1 MGDWL
6 GSDQTLLQSLKTS
19 WLIIGDLLVFLAMC
33 LAAWFNINQLSY
45 NPHDGLLLTTHYQVA
60 INAFQNTYL
69 AMAILV
75 IITLVKLLSSRS
87 LSSFYA
93 ILGGLMLNLLAIPK
107 LFVPFLKYQPRW
119 HLSIAIAA
127 GWAVSCSLAV
137 FAQSV
142 DDPL

>member
-1 MGDWL
+1 
-6 GSDQTLLQSLKTS
+6 
-19 WLIIGDLLVFLAMC
+19 
-33 LAAWFNINQLSY
+33 
-45 NPHDGLLLTTHYQVA
+45 PHDGLLLTTHYQVA

-119 HLSIAIAA
+119 HL
-127 GWAVSCSLAV
+127 L
-137 FAQSV
+137 
-142 DDPL
+142 